1 MIVTVEVLWPMNM
14 RIMISYCHN
23 VILSTGSLI
32 DDCDSGSVMVNEY
45 ENVNRL
51 LSRHEVLW
59 PMKMRLLTSCGHCMK
74 CHAP

>member
-1 MIVTVEVLWPMNM
+1 M

-32 DDCDSGSVMVNEY
+32 DDPDSGSVMVNEY

-51 LSRHEVLW
+51 LSRSLMANENEIANQ
-59 PMKMRLLTSCGHCMK
+59 LLS
-74 CHAP
+74 